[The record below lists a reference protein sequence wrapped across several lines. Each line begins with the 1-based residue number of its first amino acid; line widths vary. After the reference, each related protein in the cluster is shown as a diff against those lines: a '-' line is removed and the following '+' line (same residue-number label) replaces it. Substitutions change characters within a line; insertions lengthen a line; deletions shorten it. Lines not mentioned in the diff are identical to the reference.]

1 MKERAFP
8 IFMGICV
15 MAILYGGSIV
25 FESHTNL
32 ASGFIDRQIKAAVL
46 KVDTPQSRKVLAL
59 VTDILNSAD
68 QLGKIPLDK
77 EILNN
82 MVKAAMGDKKVDT
95 TSLVDMQQLIEK
107 IQAGNGSYFADTQHS
122 P

>member
-1 MKERAFP
+1 
-8 IFMGICV
+8 

-25 FESHTNL
+25 FESHANL

-59 VTDILNSAD
+59 VTHILSSAD

-82 MVKAAMGDKKVDT
+82 MVRAAMGDKKVDT
-95 TSLVDMQQLIEK
+95 TSLVDVQQLIEK
-107 IQAGNGSYFADTQHS
+107 IQAGKGAYFVDAQHS